1 MVTSSDPPASA
12 SCPPHQHCRMVA
24 TRDLWQGS
32 TSQHQHIWE
41 LRQSRA
47 GRRTSSADWGLAVGW
62 LVPPFKLEPPAPAPT
77 YIQQGCT
84 TCPPAHSARGWLLGH
99 SMGALSVQSSRGEG
113 AAGQR
118 AAETISYGEVA
129 REEQGERGCLVEKE
143 RDPTEVWFWLSARPC
158 TAFGSVGVA
167 VVVFCFSSLKSF

>member
-1 MVTSSDPPASA
+1 MTHLPLLLALPTSIAEWWPRGTCGRVPPLSTNTFG
-12 SCPPHQHCRMVA
+12 SC
-24 TRDLWQGS
+24 G
-32 TSQHQHIWE
+32 
-41 LRQSRA
+41 RA
-47 GRRTSSADWGLAVGW
+47 GLGEEQAVLTGGWQWVGW
-62 LVPPFKLEPPAPAPT
+62 YLHLRSGEPPAPAPT